1 MSSSA
6 RVVKHR
12 QTKNRKVAPK
22 VKRTVTKA
30 KQVKLKR
37 APIEPK
43 RMLVYGVLCYGA
55 NFLLKYAVIDTIFP
69 AESSQQGL
77 LYGLVIDVQILLLFG
92 AFLLIMGSAIVA
104 LYNFSLE
111 A

>member
-1 MSSSA
+1 MGSFK

-12 QTKNRKVAPK
+12 KTSNPRVAPK

-43 RMLVYGVLCYGA
+43 RMLIYGALCYGA

-69 AESSQQGL
+69 TEASQQGL
-77 LYGLVIDVQILLLFG
+77 FYGLVIDLQVLLLFG
-92 AFLLIMGSAIVA
+92 SFLLIMGSAIVA